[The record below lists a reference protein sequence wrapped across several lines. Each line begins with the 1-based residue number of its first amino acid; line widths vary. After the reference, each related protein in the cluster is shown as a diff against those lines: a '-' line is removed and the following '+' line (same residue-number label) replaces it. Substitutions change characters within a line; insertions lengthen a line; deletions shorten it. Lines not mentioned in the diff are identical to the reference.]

1 MKRSLKLS
9 TPKEVRAALAK
20 IVNEV
25 RAGDLS
31 PQVGNC
37 LIVGCNAIL
46 GALRADVMDLKLM
59 ELEEAVEAMKE
70 NRQ

>member
-1 MKRSLKLS
+1 MKRPLKLS
-9 TPKEVRAALAK
+9 TPREGRAALAK

-25 RAGDLS
+25 RGGDLS

-46 GALRADVMDLKLM
+46 GALRTDVQEEKLA
-59 ELEEAVEAMKE
+59 ELERAVEEMK
-70 NRQ
+70 NQK

>member
-1 MKRSLKLS
+1 M
-9 TPKEVRAALAK
+9 AK

-25 RAGDLS
+25 RGGDLS

-46 GALRADVMDLKLM
+46 GALRTDVQEEKLA
-59 ELEEAVEAMKE
+59 ELERAVEEMK
-70 NRQ
+70 NQK